1 MCKVGTKP
9 HLVAERVSD
18 LLRLNIIHP
27 CFLIIHFV
35 SDLLRLNIIHPCFLI
50 IHFANFVFELVIII
64 YSFVYFLVKSFK
76 TDESAS
82 HSCRNCEII
91 QVF

>member
-9 HLVAERVSD
+9 HLVAERARKTG
-18 LLRLNIIHP
+18 L
-27 CFLIIHFV
+27 FWQAGV

-50 IHFANFVFELVIII
+50 IHFAIFVFELVIII